1 MEERA
6 VTTTTYDA
14 KDGQQVTLTFDTIT
28 KYLVQGHPEYVT
40 RQEMMFFMGICKSR
54 GLNPFAK
61 DCYLI
66 KYSQRDGAAI
76 ITAIDYFRKRA
87 RAQID
92 CKGWKK
98 GIIVQ
103 RKGEI
108 VYTDGLMLEDDTLLG
123 GWFKA
128 KPEGWDEPFTLE
140 VNLKGYIK
148 KTKEGSITK
157 FWQKENQPT
166 QIAKVAESQG
176 LRTLWPDEFQQ
187 LYTQEELGEA
197 DTFKTVGEMLSSEEN
212 SETDLVK
219 QFEDSIPKETNQDHL
234 NQFLNLCVTADPE
247 AETFEDIKAQAVPQL
262 DNFWKQF
269 HKWEEDIKKPDSRKS
284 TLSEQEQ
291 EVYNGFI
298 HIRKQET
305 LRGTEQILIKE
316 MPSWSKELR
325 KEWSDKWLRIM
336 REPYEFEFENKQTKP
351 EEELTETTSGLP
363 GRPVGDPD
371 TSQEIPEEHRDPDY
385 MIKHCPETGEKVNVD
400 YCDEVCPK
408 KDECEAYRDFKNS

>member
-1 MEERA
+1 MAKELT

-14 KDGQQVTLTFDTIT
+14 KDGQRVTLTFETIT

-40 RQEMMFFMGICKSR
+40 RQEMMYFMGICKSR

-66 KYSQRDGAAI
+66 KYSQKDGAAI

-87 RAQID
+87 RAQQD

-108 VYTDGLMLEDDTLLG
+108 LYTDGLMVEGDTLLG

-128 KPEGWDEPFTLE
+128 KPEGWDEPFLLE

-148 KTKEGSITK
+148 HKSDGSVTK
-157 FWQKENQPT
+157 FWQKENQPS

-197 DTFKTVGEMLSSEEN
+197 DTFKTVGDVLKGSEEEPG
-212 SETDLVK
+212 SLLK
-219 QFEDSIPKETNQDHL
+219 QFDDSIPPGTDQEHL
-234 NQFLNLCVTADPE
+234 NTFLKLCLQQDEESTTIDDIKIQAAQQLKEFWAQFKRWEKDLKKPETKKEDLSNYEAKARAGFINIKTAKTLIETEKLLKNEMLFWSPELKKEWSGKWFRMFDEKYVFPEAPKEEKEEPE
-247 AETFEDIKAQAVPQL
+247 AEAPIT
-262 DNFWKQF
+262 
-269 HKWEEDIKKPDSRKS
+269 
-284 TLSEQEQ
+284 
-291 EVYNGFI
+291 
-298 HIRKQET
+298 ET
-305 LRGTEQILIKE
+305 EK
-316 MPSWSKELR
+316 
-325 KEWSDKWLRIM
+325 
-336 REPYEFEFENKQTKP
+336 
-351 EEELTETTSGLP
+351 EEE
-363 GRPVGDPD
+363 RPDASIMLKCPINGEHVDVIYCERACENREKNGEIICD
-371 TSQEIPEEHRDPDY
+371 TFMKY
-385 MIKHCPETGEKVNVD
+385 MENLNGNRE
-400 YCDEVCPK
+400 
-408 KDECEAYRDFKNS
+408 